1 MSSPSPSTVTE
12 KPLGGWDQA
21 PSILP
26 LPVDEVHVWQAM
38 LGSDALSLESHLEN
52 YRAILSEDEIDRA
65 NRFHFERDRDR
76 FAAARGILRRLVAR
90 YLDRD
95 PSLLRLTYNE
105 NGKPALAGSDA
116 GAVEFNLSHSHER
129 VLYAFTT
136 GRRVGVDIER
146 IRADASDIKIA
157 ERFFS
162 KKEVASLAAL
172 PEAECSRA
180 FFRYWTAKEAYI
192 KARGEG
198 LPSGLPTTE
207 VELGPDGEVVALRSE
222 DAAGAWSGQTLDV
235 GPEYAAALAIEGETA
250 LIRHYVYPTTR
261 DNIKGK
267 GAT

>member
-1 MSSPSPSTVTE
+1 
-12 KPLGGWDQA
+12 
-21 PSILP
+21 
-26 LPVDEVHVWQAM
+26 M

-76 FAAARGILRRLVAR
+76 FVAARGILRKLLAR

-95 PSLLRLTYNE
+95 PSLLRFVYNE
-105 NGKPALAGSDA
+105 NGKPALAAEDA
-116 GAVEFNLSHSHER
+116 GAIEFNLSHSHER

-136 GRRVGVDIER
+136 GRRVGVDLER
-146 IRADASDIKIA
+146 IRADTSDIQIA

-162 KKEVASLAAL
+162 KKEAASLSAL
-172 PEAECSRA
+172 SGAERSRA
-180 FFRYWTAKEAYI
+180 FFCYWTAKEAYI

-198 LPSGLPTTE
+198 LPSGLSKTE
-207 VELGPDGEVVALRSE
+207 VELGAGGEVLALRS
-222 DAAGAWSGQTLDV
+222 DAGESGGWSVQTLDV
-235 GPEYAAALAIEGETA
+235 GAEYAAAVAVEGEA
-250 LIRHYVYPTTR
+250 PLIYRYAYPTTR